1 MHFSLIIQFAIFLYS
16 YGFEGV
22 VEIDMQI
29 FLGQVN
35 IIIFFIS
42 KFL

>member
-1 MHFSLIIQFAIFLYS
+1 MHFSLIIQFAILLYS
-16 YGFEGV
+16 YGLGGV